1 MGGKVSDVLG
11 MADVVFPA
19 MLAGWS
25 VRYDIDKQ
33 NLYERAREDS
43 LRIIED
49 NSVAESDV
57 TVAEKVGV
65 RLGILERARKIIRR
79 LRNEETNDKEITKV
93 REREREVTKYYRY
106 FGRRKNRFVE

>member
-1 MGGKVSDVLG
+1 MRAGLFQVVVGGKVSDVLG

-49 NSVAESDV
+49 CSVVDSDVIVAENHSV
-57 TVAEKVGV
+57 
-65 RLGILERARKIIRR
+65 
-79 LRNEETNDKEITKV
+79 
-93 REREREVTKYYRY
+93 
-106 FGRRKNRFVE
+106 